1 MLKRRTKKWFHA
13 VMFIVVIVALA
24 IVASVALPQL
34 KTFRTNMK
42 ATQLLAVVNQNNPIP
57 TKMWGL
63 TVATKDVAIWALTD
77 PTFSWD
83 EMDVTYNSDDAA
95 NLNNAVVNGDPI
107 MTIAVNKNKI
117 KQTDSSWN
125 IVDVDTA
132 DFKVWDTSD
141 WDADNIKG
149 LFETNRKNNN
159 TLTIKKLYISW
170 TKKMTY
176 TEAGDYI
183 IKVWTAKFTNNKD
196 SSNPVVHSYA
206 DNYTLKY

>member
-1 MLKRRTKKWFHA
+1 MLKRRTKKWFNA

-77 PTFSWD
+77 PSFSWD
-83 EMDVTYNSDDAA
+83 EMDVTYNSDDAGD
-95 NLNNAVVNGDPI
+95 LDNAATNGDPI
-107 MTIAVNKNKI
+107 MTVAVDKSKV
-117 KQTDSSWN
+117 KQTNSSGDV
-125 IVDVDTA
+125 VDVDTA

-141 WDADNIKG
+141 WDADNIEG
-149 LFETNRKNNN
+149 LFETNRKNDN
-159 TLTIKKLYISW
+159 TLTIKKIYISW
-170 TKKMTY
+170 TKKMTD

-196 SSNPVVHSYA
+196 SDNPVDHDYD